1 LSAYLLFM
9 ARRMEFVR
17 GFGMVVTGCV
27 LCAYHGTWYDG
38 AVLALPFG
46 LALARG
52 DPALR
57 MMTAGVMVI
66 PFWNVMPA
74 FVTALLLGFAML
86 YSAAG
91 WRAPKSTN
99 GSEGSTSPG

>member
-1 LSAYLLFM
+1 
-9 ARRMEFVR
+9 MEFVR

-74 FVTALLLGFAML
+74 FVTALLLGFCHAL
-86 YSAAG
+86 F
-91 WRAPKSTN
+91 
-99 GSEGSTSPG
+99 GSRLEGAQEHQRK